1 MSSDYH
7 VRFDNAYYSVDRAY
21 LHREVLIRASA
32 TTVKIFSKEGDFICE
47 WPRATA
53 KSQWS
58 TDPNHLP
65 ANFKEMSEWN
75 GTYFTRKAMTV
86 GPSTGEVIK
95 RILASRKL
103 EVQTYRMCQG
113 VLGFTKKY
121 SKQALEETCRQ
132 ALELGKPNYSF
143 IKNSI
148 QIVAENL
155 GVAGYNTAVND
166 ERNRGAF
173 VMGAE
178 SMDIERLLSRSQS
191 LAQGKGKGG
200 GK

>member
-1 MSSDYH
+1 M
-7 VRFDNAYYSVDRAY
+7 
-21 LHREVLIRASA
+21 
-32 TTVKIFSKEGDFICE
+32 KIFSKEGEFICE
-47 WPRATA
+47 WPRATV

-75 GTYFTRKAMTV
+75 GTYFTRKAMTI
-86 GPSTGEVIK
+86 GPNTGEVIK

-148 QIVAENL
+148 QLIAEDL
-155 GVAGYNTAVND
+155 ALPVTTPPSTTSATRV
-166 ERNRGAF
+166 
-173 VMGAE
+173 
-178 SMDIERLLSRSQS
+178 LLSWVLNLWILNASCPAARVWPRVKAREVASD
-191 LAQGKGKGG
+191 AHRERAF
-200 GK
+200 

>member
-1 MSSDYH
+1 M
-7 VRFDNAYYSVDRAY
+7 DRRGSQEKDSEIP
-21 LHREVLIRASA
+21 LGKGLLLQHRHLIQPEA
-32 TTVKIFSKEGDFICE
+32 
-47 WPRATA
+47 
-53 KSQWS
+53 
-58 TDPNHLP
+58 L
-65 ANFKEMSEWN
+65 
-75 GTYFTRKAMTV
+75 
-86 GPSTGEVIK
+86 
-95 RILASRKL
+95 
-103 EVQTYRMCQG
+103 
-113 VLGFTKKY
+113 

-148 QIVAENL
+148 QLIAEDL

-166 ERNRGAF
+166 ERNKGAF

>member
-1 MSSDYH
+1 
-7 VRFDNAYYSVDRAY
+7 
-21 LHREVLIRASA
+21 
-32 TTVKIFSKEGDFICE
+32 
-47 WPRATA
+47 
-53 KSQWS
+53 
-58 TDPNHLP
+58 
-65 ANFKEMSEWN
+65 
-75 GTYFTRKAMTV
+75 MTV
-86 GPSTGEVIK
+86 GPNTGEVIK

-148 QIVAENL
+148 QLIAEDL

-166 ERNRGAF
+166 ERNKGAF

-178 SMDIERLLSRSQS
+178 SMDIDRLLSRSQS

>member
-32 TTVKIFSKEGDFICE
+32 TTVKIFSKEGEFICE

-58 TDPNHLP
+58 TDLNHLP

-86 GPSTGEVIK
+86 GPNTGEVIK
-95 RILASRKL
+95 RMRIYPVMELPYA
-103 EVQTYRMCQG
+103 
-113 VLGFTKKY
+113 
-121 SKQALEETCRQ
+121 EETTSM
-132 ALELGKPNYSF
+132 LF
-143 IKNSI
+143 IQRTSNVLVPMKTHI
-148 QIVAENL
+148 
-155 GVAGYNTAVND
+155 
-166 ERNRGAF
+166 
-173 VMGAE
+173 
-178 SMDIERLLSRSQS
+178 
-191 LAQGKGKGG
+191 
-200 GK
+200 

>member
-32 TTVKIFSKEGDFICE
+32 TTVKIFSKEGEFICE
-47 WPRATA
+47 WPRATV

-86 GPSTGEVIK
+86 GPNTGEVIK

-103 EVQTYRMCQG
+103 EVQTYRMCHLKFRFLFPAS
-113 VLGFTKKY
+113 VKDTPPA
-121 SKQALEETCRQ
+121 QA
-132 ALELGKPNYSF
+132 APSSAPPAAPFPELHPP
-143 IKNSI
+143 
-148 QIVAENL
+148 E
-155 GVAGYNTAVND
+155 
-166 ERNRGAF
+166 
-173 VMGAE
+173 
-178 SMDIERLLSRSQS
+178 
-191 LAQGKGKGG
+191 
-200 GK
+200 

>member
-1 MSSDYH
+1 M
-7 VRFDNAYYSVDRAY
+7 
-21 LHREVLIRASA
+21 
-32 TTVKIFSKEGDFICE
+32 KIFSKEGEFICE
-47 WPRATA
+47 WPRATV

-75 GTYFTRKAMTV
+75 GTYFTRKAMTI
-86 GPSTGEVIK
+86 GPNTGEVIK

-148 QIVAENL
+148 QLIAEDL

-166 ERNRGAF
+166 ERNKGAF